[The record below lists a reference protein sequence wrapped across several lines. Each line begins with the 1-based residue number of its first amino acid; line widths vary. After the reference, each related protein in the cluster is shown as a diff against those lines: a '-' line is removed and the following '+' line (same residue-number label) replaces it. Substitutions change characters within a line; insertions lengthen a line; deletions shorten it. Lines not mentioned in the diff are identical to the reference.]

1 MLLFVWWTDGLPFG
15 ASNLDRR
22 RLAQADVSSACTA
35 SSLESYEF
43 SCLISEEHGVILH
56 YTFTSAESIK
66 IGIQANTSGYAALGW
81 TETADEMIG
90 SEAVIGWIDSESVAS
105 VNTYVLT
112 AKYAAL
118 GWTETADEMIGS
130 EAVIGWIDSE
140 SVASVNTYVLT
151 AKSSSGIEEGGFEI
165 TNASASRSDNV
176 LLVEWTRPLTTDA
189 NLEGSQNMLWSLSS
203 ETGLLYHD
211 IARGE
216 LCVVSL
222 AYFWQ

>member
-112 AKYAAL
+112 AK
-118 GWTETADEMIGS
+118 
-130 EAVIGWIDSE
+130 
-140 SVASVNTYVLT
+140 
-151 AKSSSGIEEGGFEI
+151 SSSGIEEGGFEI